1 MPVSKVSIEW
11 DQSKAMAAAQKITDA
26 ATKNTATRLQR
37 RVERYV
43 PVDTGRLK
51 ASIRQYK
58 SKFLRGGYAIFAGG
72 GAGVAMSPADT
83 GRIASASAEAKKWG
97 LKGKKARWT
106 RQLSGGTYYGLFVE
120 YGTGDRVT
128 NGGRYT
134 GRMKARKFMRRAI
147 NEEKNA
153 FFAQLKKDF
162 T

>member
-58 SKFLRGGYAIFAGG
+58 SKFPRGGYAIFAGG
-72 GAGVAMSPADT
+72 NDAH
-83 GRIASASAEAKKWG
+83 
-97 LKGKKARWT
+97 
-106 RQLSGGTYYGLFVE
+106 YGMYVE
-120 YGTGDRVT
+120 YGTGDRIT

-134 GRMKARKFMRRAI
+134 GRMKARKFMRKAI

-153 FFAQLKKDF
+153 FFAQLEKEFK
-162 T
+162 